1 MSRRIG
7 GVSLVIAAWLTVGCG
22 GAAQSVAGH
31 IRPQET
37 TAAQALGEPELDE
50 STCLDFSRGGR
61 PLVVDLRP
69 EQRGDL
75 EVSMSQGI
83 AIVGYDCKGLTLL
96 PDCSAE
102 GSYGFKGVVLKQQV
116 IRLADA
122 DEIKTNLPLSGAT
135 LAAKLEAELERG
147 TTLDLA
153 TALVGNVTSTRL
165 RLHRNELAGMCTGA
179 THFVRAAN
187 IGAFAMQTGTE
198 AEVASAAQV
207 FGVGAAGG
215 SQSSKLTRV
224 EDGRLE
230 ECEKA
235 NPDSEAPPGNCQ
247 ALIRLR
253 LLPIQEEA
261 APTATAP
268 TAPPPTPAASEV
280 AEVEEEAAEA
290 AEAADL
296 EEEVCPE
303 GLVFSEGKCVAKEKA
318 KLPVCDPTN
327 LEECRAQ
334 CEKDEPASC
343 AHYARALKQGVGIE
357 ADLAAAAQAYGQA
370 CKLDHAG
377 ACSELGILTARGKGT
392 PQSDEEAV
400 KLFDRACQLGEAN
413 GCFNLGTM
421 YYDGVGVTKDAKRA
435 FELFEQACNAGKA
448 AGCINVGIA
457 YDDGDGVEKNPEA
470 AFKLFKRAC
479 EGEDRLGC
487 FNLAFMFSKGNGT
500 NVDQNQATRY
510 YDRACQLGH
519 AKGCEQLARRY
530 LEGNGVEKDEAK
542 AAELKQKACELGEQK
557 ACPRTSSD
565 DSKTDLRN
573 E

>member
-1 MSRRIG
+1 VSRRII
-7 GVSLVIAAWLTVGCG
+7 GVSWGAVLLTAGCG
-22 GAAQSVAGH
+22 GAQSVAGH
-31 IRPQET
+31 VRPQET

-50 STCLDFSRGGR
+50 AACLDVSRGGR
-61 PLVVDLRP
+61 PLVVDLKP

-116 IRLADA
+116 IRLSDA

-153 TALVGNVTSTRL
+153 TALVGNVTSTRM
-165 RLHRNELAGMCTGA
+165 RLDRSELVGMCTGA

-207 FGVGAAGG
+207 FGVGASGG

-230 ECEKA
+230 ECRKA
-235 NPDSEAPPGNCQ
+235 NPDSAAPPGNCQ

-253 LLPIQEEA
+253 LLPILAEA
-261 APTATAP
+261 APSAAAPVAAT
-268 TAPPPTPAASEV
+268 PPVAANAATV
-280 AEVEEEAAEA
+280 AETDEE
-290 AEAADL
+290 DL
-296 EEEVCPE
+296 DEEVCPE
-303 GLVFSEGKCVAKEKA
+303 GLVFSEGKCVAKEKT
-318 KLPVCDPTN
+318 KLHVCDPAN
-327 LEECRAQ
+327 VDECRAE
-334 CEKDEPASC
+334 CEKNEPTSC
-343 AHYARALKQGVGIE
+343 AHYARALKKGTGIT
-357 ADLAAAAQAYGQA
+357 ADLAAAAKTYGQA
-370 CKLDHAG
+370 CELDHAG
-377 ACSELGILTARGKGT
+377 ACSELGILTAQGQGV
-392 PQSDEEAV
+392 PQSDEQAV
-400 KLFDRACQLGEAN
+400 TLFERACQLGEAN

-421 YYDGVGVTKDAKRA
+421 YYDGIGVTKDAKRA

-457 YDDGDGVEKNPEA
+457 YDDGDGVEQNPQEA
-470 AFKLFKRAC
+470 LKLFKRAC
-479 EGEDRLGC
+479 EGDEPVGC
-487 FNLAFMFSKGNGT
+487 FNLAFMHAKGSGT
-500 NVDQNQATRY
+500 TVDQGQATRY
-510 YDRACQLGH
+510 YDRACELGH

-557 ACPRTSSD
+557 ACP
-565 DSKTDLRN
+565 
-573 E
+573 